1 MLEVEGMMIT
11 RASEMEVKK
20 NEELQKY
27 IEMRK
32 MKKKDRKVTIANII
46 GETTQELQKEREKFK
61 MTLDKWTPSEG

>member
-1 MLEVEGMMIT
+1 
-11 RASEMEVKK
+11 MEVKK

>member
-1 MLEVEGMMIT
+1 MSNYQTLMATFFLMLD
-11 RASEMEVKK
+11 S
-20 NEELQKY
+20 ELQEY

-32 MKKKDRKVTIANII
+32 MKKKDRKVTIANNI